1 MTSARRTARI
11 LAAATALALTPV
23 LVGCGTERAGTG
35 TGAGTGAGAEVPGP
49 SGSPPS
55 EGASPYAEPV
65 DGSDAS
71 KYRENHAFQST
82 AELTP
87 ADRARGEAEV
97 RKVKAGLAG
106 IAEGRRATE
115 PRIREALTG
124 LGYGPGAISTGTFGP
139 HRNTFVLDLG
149 TICVEGALDGVVNGL
164 VTAEAHGKY
173 FEGTGCVKPVGGH

>member
-11 LAAATALALTPV
+11 LAAATVLALTPV
-23 LVGCGTERAGTG
+23 MAGCGTERA
-35 TGAGTGAGAEVPGP
+35 GAGTGAGAEVPGAS
-49 SGSPPS
+49 SGPHSG
-55 EGASPYAEPV
+55 GASPYDEPV

-87 ADRARGEAEV
+87 ADRAKGEAEV
-97 RKVKAGLAG
+97 KKVKAGLAG
-106 IAEGRRATE
+106 IAEGRKTTE
-115 PRIREALTG
+115 PRVRSALAG
-124 LGYGPGAISTGTFGP
+124 LGYDPGAITTGTFGP

-149 TICVEGALDGVVNGL
+149 TICVEGSLDGMINGL

-173 FEGTGCVKPVGGH
+173 LEGTGCVKPAGGH

>member
-1 MTSARRTARI
+1 MTSAGRTTRV
-11 LAAATALALTPV
+11 LAAAAALVLVPV
-23 LVGCGTERAGTG
+23 LVGCGTERAGS
-35 TGAGTGAGAEVPGP
+35 GAAAEGPGASSAPPPG
-49 SGSPPS
+49 
-55 EGASPYAEPV
+55 GASPGGGPV

-97 RKVKAGLAG
+97 KKVKAGLAG
-106 IAEGRRATE
+106 IAEGRRTTE
-115 PRIREALTG
+115 PRIRAALTE
-124 LGYGPGAISTGTFGP
+124 LGYAPAAITTGTFGP

-149 TICVEGALDGVVNGL
+149 AICVEGSLDGMVNGL

-173 FEGTGCVKPVGGH
+173 LEGTGCVKPVGGH